1 MRFWTDVSLSGSK
14 ILYRGYENGRKVQR
28 QVKYQPYLFIQDH
41 AGDYRSLDGKK
52 VKKKPFNSIWDAKQ
66 YIERN
71 RGISNNPIYGYDRFE
86 YLFLADRFPEDVVFD
101 TSLVTVANIDIEVAG
116 DEGFPVPDVAAYPIT
131 AITVMFGGSLVAFGC
146 GDFDP
151 PSHVT
156 YFKCKDEQDLIHKF
170 LDIWNNKFP
179 DIVTGW
185 NCMPVNTPVWKN
197 QEIVALKDIKKADHL
212 FDSNVTTIFPFSY
225 KKKWKIK
232 LANGSVVESSGDHIF
247 PVRHIGHDTY
257 SKLSHNHKSKDLF
270 DEDFKVSD
278 IPWQNRSC
286 FVQIPMRNNTN
297 SDQNYTDEQLYLAGL
312 IYTDGSLKDRGR
324 PLYGYNIYQNNIEFL
339 QKVSDRLKTSL
350 SISGNSLKG
359 YAAYVNRKHIGNA
372 HKLIYDKSDKSLNL
386 TLLSRL
392 SSRQFYSFISG
403 LLDGDGCKRNGT
415 FGFCNYQNDDIFK
428 IEQLCWWNGIF
439 TTIFAENHGLK
450 FYDLDTKKLT
460 TLHDRWINCE
470 DCKLDR
476 NSSQKGSQTRFKKID
491 NVYYVKISSIQET
504 DDEVKMLDIE
514 TDTHYFVASGM
525 KVHNCSGFDIPYLI
539 NRITKL
545 LGAEM
550 AQQLSPWRQLKEKRF
565 FFQGKEKVQYQIIGL
580 QILDYMDIFKKLA
593 VATNAVSAP
602 DNYKLDTVAF
612 DLLGERKIQHDYGS
626 LLELY
631 RKDFQTFMTY
641 NIRDVELVDRI
652 NQKLKI
658 IEQVIT
664 MAYLARVN
672 YEDMLGSVNPWTSL
686 AHYEL
691 LQEKIVFPPR
701 QTHEA
706 KELIG
711 GFVKEPTIGG
721 YEWVVT
727 LDLTSL
733 YPKLISQ
740 YNISPETMRGKLI
753 DSDIGEDQILNG
765 ALNDYKQI
773 LLQRNVTV
781 AGNLMTYDREKKGF
795 LPRILEKI
803 FDKRADNKKTMLNTD
818 QQYQNT
824 KKSGGDVTALEKTV
838 AMLKNLDKGY
848 KVFLNSAYGVLNN
861 AYFIL
866 YNFENA
872 EAVTKSG
879 RLSIRWISKEMNQY
893 LNRVLKTDDV
903 EYVIGADTDSM
914 FLNLKEIADRLKRA
928 NPTVTDDEIRKQIK
942 KICVEKFQP
951 FINKAFE
958 RLAEYVNAREQAM
971 DMKLEAICSRAI
983 FLGKKHY
990 ILNILEKENV
1000 VFAEPKID
1008 LKGIAAVKSTTPS
1021 VCRSKLKDAIKLIML
1036 GDETGVIKLISD
1048 FRKEFR
1054 TLSFDDIGFSKTL
1067 NGMAK
1072 YYDPVLLFKKRCP
1085 IHVRAALLWNRAIEE
1100 RKLKTLPKLYEGDK
1114 PKFVYLKEPNV
1125 IRDNVI
1131 STPGPLP
1138 PELKIEQCIDY
1149 NLNFEKGFI
1158 EPLSRITNAIG
1169 WKMKKTSTL
1178 EDRLF
1183 G

>member
-1 MRFWTDVSLSGSK
+1 MRFWTDVSVSGSK

-28 QVKYQPYLFIQDH
+28 QVKYQPYLFVQDQE
-41 AGDYRSLDGKK
+41 GDYRSLDGKK
-52 VKKKPFNSIWDAKQ
+52 VKKKPFNSIWDARQ
-66 YIERN
+66 YIEKN
-71 RGISNNPIYGYDRFE
+71 KGISNNPIYGYDRFE
-86 YLFLADRFPEDVVFD
+86 YLFIADRFPQDVVFD
-101 TSLVTVANIDIEVAG
+101 PALVTVANIDIEVAG

-131 AITVMFGGSLVAFGC
+131 AITVMFGSNIVAFGC
-146 GDFDP
+146 GDYSP

-156 YFKCKDEQDLIHKF
+156 YVQCKDELDLINKF
-170 LDIWNNKFP
+170 LDIWNNQFP

-185 NCMPVNTPVWKN
+185 N
-197 QEIVALKDIKKADHL
+197 
-212 FDSNVTTIFPFSY
+212 
-225 KKKWKIK
+225 
-232 LANGSVVESSGDHIF
+232 
-247 PVRHIGHDTY
+247 IG
-257 SKLSHNHKSKDLF
+257 
-270 DEDFKVSD
+270 
-278 IPWQNRSC
+278 
-286 FVQIPMRNNTN
+286 
-297 SDQNYTDEQLYLAGL
+297 
-312 IYTDGSLKDRGR
+312 
-324 PLYGYNIYQNNIEFL
+324 
-339 QKVSDRLKTSL
+339 
-350 SISGNSLKG
+350 
-359 YAAYVNRKHIGNA
+359 
-372 HKLIYDKSDKSLNL
+372 
-386 TLLSRL
+386 
-392 SSRQFYSFISG
+392 
-403 LLDGDGCKRNGT
+403 
-415 FGFCNYQNDDIFK
+415 
-428 IEQLCWWNGIF
+428 
-439 TTIFAENHGLK
+439 
-450 FYDLDTKKLT
+450 
-460 TLHDRWINCE
+460 
-470 DCKLDR
+470 
-476 NSSQKGSQTRFKKID
+476 
-491 NVYYVKISSIQET
+491 
-504 DDEVKMLDIE
+504 
-514 TDTHYFVASGM
+514 
-525 KVHNCSGFDIPYLI
+525 GFDVPYLV

-545 LGAEM
+545 LGIEA

-691 LQEKIVFPPR
+691 LQEKMVFPPR

-711 GFVKEPTIGG
+711 GYVKEPTIGG

-893 LNRVLKTDDV
+893 LNRVLKTDDI

-1036 GDETGVIKLISD
+1036 GDEAGVIKLISD

-1054 TLSFDDIGFSKTL
+1054 TLSFDDIGFPKTL

-1178 EDRLF
+1178 DDRLF